1 MVIESG
7 GCSVWRAR
15 EGMNVCK
22 LWVRG
27 LERGSRYFSMQMIQS
42 HVSPKYLARHLS
54 RLSPGSI
61 LTPHPRGHIIRLML
75 QPPRLPLQ
83 ARLIRAFAIPRAIA
97 SLC

>member
-27 LERGSRYFSMQMIQS
+27 LERGSRYFSVQMIES
-42 HVSPKYLARHLS
+42 HVAHLARHSHAS
-54 RLSPGSI
+54 RLD
-61 LTPHPRGHIIRLML
+61 L
-75 QPPRLPLQ
+75 
-83 ARLIRAFAIPRAIA
+83 F
-97 SLC
+97 